1 MDMTEG
7 KRRRSEGCVEST
19 LRERASSSQQRLLRS
34 PVCAW
39 GPIGACCSAHGR
51 EALVTWQQLAAPA
64 GGAAA
69 AAPLCC
75 PFCSKAIISVLA
87 VHAVAQ

>member
-51 EALVTWQQLAAPA
+51 AAIAVLGDGCVGLAMA
-64 GGAAA
+64 G
-69 AAPLCC
+69 
-75 PFCSKAIISVLA
+75 
-87 VHAVAQ
+87 